1 MSLAVLELND
11 QALLIHTEQ
20 GQSISEPGFAQLT
33 SKGIETGEVAR
44 SIAWRSPQ
52 SSFNQ
57 YWRQLNQLPLPSNQ
71 RWARHNADIA
81 FAQIEQLLN
90 ATAAPEKLI
99 LSVPGSFSDEQMSLV
114 TGLIDASSSQ
124 LYAVIDSALAAGL
137 DCQNQTWIVELQ
149 LHQTVVSLI
158 QPQDKGTQGSIEV
171 VQQELIPDLGIMT
184 IYNSV
189 ARHISNSLVT
199 EYRYDPLHNSEGEQT
214 IYDQI
219 PTWLSTLTVKPE
231 VTISISS
238 PKGEL
243 PLVLRKHK
251 IEELI
256 EGRLAKLTDILES
269 TEKNDV
275 VFTHSGA
282 IIGRLVSRFATAR
295 LLSADQGCRNCF
307 SVQQEIALESEQ
319 LHRIRSL
326 KTGLLSDKITINQTH
341 QSGYA
346 THLLYNNQAWPLAT
360 AISIYLKNDQLSFKS
375 GADKDATL
383 ALMITDSELGVLYQ
397 QPGNEV
403 LLPKSSQPGGSIVI
417 AGHKVK
423 LIEVNNG

>member
-189 ARHISNSLVT
+189 ARHVSNSLVS

-256 EGRLAKLTDILES
+256 EGRLAKLTEILES
-269 TEKNDV
+269 TEKHDV

>member
-20 GQSISEPGFAQLT
+20 GQSMSEPGFAQLT

-124 LYAVIDSALAAGL
+124 LHAVIDSALAAGL
-137 DCQNQTWIVELQ
+137 HCQNQTWIVELQ

-158 QPQDKGTQGSIEV
+158 QPRDKGTQGSIEV

-189 ARHISNSLVT
+189 ARYVSNSLVT

-256 EGRLAKLTDILES
+256 ESRLAKLTEILES
-269 TEKNDV
+269 TEKHDV

-403 LLPKSSQPGGSIVI
+403 LLPRSSQPGGSIVI

>member
-199 EYRYDPLHNSEGEQT
+199 DYRYDPLHNSEGEQT

-256 EGRLAKLTDILES
+256 EGRLAKLTEILES
-269 TEKNDV
+269 TEKHDV

-326 KTGLLSDKITINQTH
+326 KTGLLLDKITINQTH

-403 LLPKSSQPGGSIVI
+403 LLPRSSQPGGSIVI

>member
-124 LYAVIDSALAAGL
+124 LHAVIDSALAAGL

-199 EYRYDPLHNSEGEQT
+199 DYRYDPLHNSEGEQT

-256 EGRLAKLTDILES
+256 ESRLAKLTEILES
-269 TEKNDV
+269 TEKHDV

-341 QSGYA
+341 QSAYA

>member
-33 SKGIETGEVAR
+33 SKGIETGEAAR

-199 EYRYDPLHNSEGEQT
+199 DYRYDPLHNSEGEQT

-256 EGRLAKLTDILES
+256 ESRLAKLTEILES

>member
-189 ARHISNSLVT
+189 ARHVSNSLVT

-256 EGRLAKLTDILES
+256 ESRLAKLTEILES
-269 TEKNDV
+269 TEKHDV

>member
-20 GQSISEPGFAQLT
+20 GQSASEPGFAQLT

-124 LYAVIDSALAAGL
+124 LHAVIDSALAAGL
-137 DCQNQTWIVELQ
+137 HCQNQTWIVELQ

-256 EGRLAKLTDILES
+256 ESRLAKLTEILES

-326 KTGLLSDKITINQTH
+326 KTGLLLDKITINQTH

-397 QPGNEV
+397 QPGYEV
-403 LLPKSSQPGGSIVI
+403 LLPRSSQPGGSIVI

-423 LIEVNNG
+423 LIEVTNG

>member
-189 ARHISNSLVT
+189 ARHVSNSLVT

-256 EGRLAKLTDILES
+256 EGRLAKLTEILES

-326 KTGLLSDKITINQTH
+326 KTGLLLDKITINQTH

>member
-20 GQSISEPGFAQLT
+20 GQSASEPGFAQLT

-189 ARHISNSLVT
+189 ARHVSNSLVT

-256 EGRLAKLTDILES
+256 EGRLAKLTEILES

-326 KTGLLSDKITINQTH
+326 KTGLLLDKITINQTH

-403 LLPKSSQPGGSIVI
+403 LLPRSSQPGGSIVI

-423 LIEVNNG
+423 LIEVTNG

>member
-124 LYAVIDSALAAGL
+124 LHAVIDSALAAGL
-137 DCQNQTWIVELQ
+137 HCQNQTWIVELQ

-189 ARHISNSLVT
+189 ARHVSNSLVT

-256 EGRLAKLTDILES
+256 ESRLAKLTEILES
-269 TEKNDV
+269 TKKNDV

-403 LLPKSSQPGGSIVI
+403 LLPRSSQPGGSIVI

-423 LIEVNNG
+423 LIEVTNG

>member
-189 ARHISNSLVT
+189 ARHVSNSLVS

-256 EGRLAKLTDILES
+256 ESRLAKLTEILES
-269 TEKNDV
+269 TEKHDV

-326 KTGLLSDKITINQTH
+326 KTGLLLDKITINQTH

-397 QPGNEV
+397 QPGYEV
-403 LLPKSSQPGGSIVI
+403 LLPRSSQPGGSIVI